1 MVILCCVDRKS
12 RIESNLC
19 GSPCRVSCSRR
30 FAIYDQR
37 KHILHIK
44 SAHMSHMCAY
54 IYIIFICIIYWYMEI
69 SVDKAHSISYVCKK
83 LERENIQMSPPP
95 LQNKSAVTFP
105 PRSWGLG
112 IPHEQA
118 PNMQSS
124 ITLHNG
130 IHALKT
136 CMFGTIL
143 FAHSMSIWIY
153 NIYLC
158 KSVAAVCSLKHH
170 FSPRGYCYDLC
181 RIISFVLVQPQW
193 AHRCLQDADIAFGP
207 CVSHHNGTQWGNVLG
222 LGQSSIYWRH
232 M

>member
-1 MVILCCVDRKS
+1 
-12 RIESNLC
+12 
-19 GSPCRVSCSRR
+19 
-30 FAIYDQR
+30 
-37 KHILHIK
+37 
-44 SAHMSHMCAY
+44 
-54 IYIIFICIIYWYMEI
+54 
-69 SVDKAHSISYVCKK
+69 
-83 LERENIQMSPPP
+83 MSPPP
-95 LQNKSAVTFP
+95 LQGESGVTFP

-130 IHALKT
+130 IHALTT
-136 CMFGTIL
+136 CIFGTIL
-143 FAHSMSIWIY
+143 FAHSMPIWIY

-158 KSVAAVCSLKHH
+158 KSVAAVCSLKHR

-193 AHRCLQDADIAFGP
+193 AHRCLQDADIACGP

-222 LGQSSIYWRH
+222 LGQSSIGGTCKKTLLQCRNEGGESHYISCCSQIIQI
-232 M
+232 